1 MFSMTIERIR
11 SREIGCMS
19 TQNHCRPIGLSLS
32 MIILAINPTSALKR
46 LKHPCVLPIIYYIDL
61 QPATS
66 TTIATP
72 SRIGTQYAPNGS
84 LRYVLNKIES
94 NNSPPFVNDTWL
106 ALTVTGIVIGM
117 KYIHSIGWIHRDMKP
132 ENILIDEN
140 GHPLI
145 GDLGSSRL
153 VDLNVTMTRNI
164 GSPRYMAPEMYE
176 EGRYTNAI
184 LMFIHSQ

>member
-1 MFSMTIERIR
+1 
-11 SREIGCMS
+11 
-19 TQNHCRPIGLSLS
+19 
-32 MIILAINPTSALKR
+32 
-46 LKHPCVLPIIYYIDL
+46 
-61 QPATS
+61 
-66 TTIATP
+66 
-72 SRIGTQYAPNGS
+72 
-84 LRYVLNKIES
+84 
-94 NNSPPFVNDTWL
+94 
-106 ALTVTGIVIGM
+106 M
-117 KYIHSIGWIHRDMKP
+117 KYIHSIGWIHLDMKP

-184 LMFIHSQ
+184 VMFIHSQ